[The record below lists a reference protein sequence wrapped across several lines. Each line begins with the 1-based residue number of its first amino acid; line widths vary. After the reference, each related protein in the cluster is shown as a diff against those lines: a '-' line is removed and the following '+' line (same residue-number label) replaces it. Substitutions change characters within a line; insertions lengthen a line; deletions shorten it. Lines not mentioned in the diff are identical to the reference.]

1 MGTLPPSIQNLINEF
16 NKLPGIGPKTSERF
30 IFHLLKRPKSD
41 LEQMAK
47 SLSELKDN
55 ISICSECY
63 DFTEESPCSVCNSSQ
78 RDKTSICV
86 VAESP
91 DLIAIEKS
99 GTYKGIYHVLG
110 GVINQIYGI
119 GPDQLRIKEL
129 EERIKKNGV
138 KEVILATNPDME
150 GESTALYLIRVL
162 KPLGIK
168 MTRIGK
174 GLPMGSNIEYADEV
188 TLSNAMEGR
197 GEVK

>member
-41 LEQMAK
+41 LEQMAN
-47 SLSELKDN
+47 SLRELKDK
-55 ISICSECY
+55 IAICTECY
-63 DFTEESPCSVCNSSQ
+63 DFTENSPCDICTSSQ
-78 RDKTSICV
+78 RDKTTICV

-91 DLIAIEKS
+91 DLMAIEKA

-119 GPDQLRIKEL
+119 GPDQLRINEL
-129 EERIKKNGV
+129 EERIKKNGI
-138 KEVILATNPDME
+138 KEIILATNPDME

-162 KPLGIK
+162 KPLGIRI
-168 MTRIGK
+168 TRIGK

-188 TLSNAMEGR
+188 TLANAMEGR

>member
-1 MGTLPPSIQNLINEF
+1 MGTLPPSIQNLIAEF

-41 LEQMAK
+41 LEQMAN
-47 SLSELKDN
+47 SLRDLKDK
-55 ISICSECY
+55 IAICSICY
-63 DFTEESPCSVCNSSQ
+63 DFTEKSPCNICSSSQ
-78 RDKTSICV
+78 RDKTTICV

-91 DLIAIEKS
+91 DLMAIEKS
-99 GTYKGIYHVLG
+99 GTYKGLYHVLG
-110 GVINQIYGI
+110 GVINQIEGI
-119 GPDQLRIKEL
+119 GPDQLKINEL
-129 EERIKKNGV
+129 VERIKKDGI
-138 KEVILATNPDME
+138 KEIILATDPDME

-168 MTRIGK
+168 ITRIGK

-188 TLSNAMEGR
+188 TIANAMEGR